1 MAKANQNFSAYQ
13 ETQPIDSNPSSPSDS
28 GKFLHLPISFRVY
41 SSSKALIFLPLID
54 LLYKKNLIFLC
65 S

>member
-54 LLYKKNLIFLC
+54 LL
-65 S
+65 